1 MHISLYQALKAIKT
15 SDEKAAEVVGAV
27 EEHMAM
33 KISEATKGLEA
44 RFSALESELKSTKW
58 VLGFIGTMLAI
69 IGLAPI
75 ISKLV

>member
-1 MHISLYQALKAIKT
+1 
-15 SDEKAAEVVGAV
+15 
-27 EEHMAM
+27 M